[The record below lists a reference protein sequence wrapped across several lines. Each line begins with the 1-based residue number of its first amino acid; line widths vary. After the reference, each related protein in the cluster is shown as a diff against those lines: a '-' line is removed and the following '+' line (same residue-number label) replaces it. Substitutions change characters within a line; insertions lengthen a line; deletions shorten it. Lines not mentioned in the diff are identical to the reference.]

1 MKDPP
6 ISCFILLFNDDTLF
20 IDVKAVQ
27 ILDELW
33 WNASSSADVFS
44 TVLWFFIIIL
54 VLFNRTS
61 TGDRD
66 CVIVL
71 SSASLIEVYQSHYK
85 SESVSMCNS
94 QPNGNAA
101 MQRKLMPI
109 TRVLDLLQKPSP
121 NDNRTVML
129 VRKSQCYSYLIYLN
143 ILLYII

>member
-1 MKDPP
+1 M
-6 ISCFILLFNDDTLF
+6 INSLHIMFYILFDHDNIF
-20 IDVKAVQ
+20 IDVKAIRISDQ
-27 ILDELW
+27 LW
-33 WNASSSADVFS
+33 RNASSSADMFS
-44 TVLWFFIIIL
+44 TVLWYFIIIL

-101 MQRKLMPI
+101 LQRKLMPI

-121 NDNRTVML
+121 NDNRTVIL
-129 VRKSQCYSYLIYLN
+129 VRKSQSCLFDIDIN
-143 ILLYII
+143 IKFII

>member
-1 MKDPP
+1 M
-6 ISCFILLFNDDTLF
+6 FYILFDHDNLF

-27 ILDELW
+27 ILDQLW
-33 WNASSSADVFS
+33 WNASSSADMFS
-44 TVLWFFIIIL
+44 TVLRYFIIIL

-94 QPNGNAA
+94 QLNGNAA

-129 VRKSQCYSYLIYLN
+129 VRKSQSYSFRIYLN

>member
-1 MKDPP
+1 M
-6 ISCFILLFNDDTLF
+6 INSLHIMFYILFDHDNIF
-20 IDVKAVQ
+20 IDVKAIRISDQ
-27 ILDELW
+27 LW
-33 WNASSSADVFS
+33 RNASSSADMFS
-44 TVLWFFIIIL
+44 TVLWYFIIIL

-71 SSASLIEVYQSHYK
+71 SSPALIEVYQSHYK

-101 MQRKLMPI
+101 LQRKLMPI

-129 VRKSQCYSYLIYLN
+129 VRKSQRCLFRIDIN
-143 ILLYII
+143 IKFII